1 MSSGGGLIV
10 QKILDLIGMSAG
22 GWVGWTI
29 GAWIIEG
36 IFTAFIVS
44 MIGTGIGLYVTRRFT
59 KQLLP

>member
-10 QKILDLIGMSAG
+10 QRILDLIGMSAG
-22 GWVGWTI
+22 GWVGWMI

-44 MIGTGIGLYVTRRFT
+44 MIGTGIGLYLTRRLT